1 MASEEKRELLKA
13 IAPVLKDAGFKKKDA
28 TWRRTKDGFIQIFN
42 VQGSQWSKSFY
53 FNLGVY
59 ITALGEDK
67 APLEHD
73 SHIRNRADNLATDRE
88 RYGQLLDLENDIP
101 ADERYKE
108 LAELIES
115 RVIPWLEEFSDHQRI
130 VEWITGEQPHGLP
143 VRHSVYDHYGIPRRT
158 KQNKPLLDKP

>member
-28 TWRRTKDGFIQIFN
+28 TWRRTKDSFIQIFN

-73 SHIRNRADNLATDRE
+73 SHIRNRADSLATDRE
-88 RYGQLLDLENDIP
+88 RSGQLLDLENDIP
-101 ADERYKE
+101 ADERYQE
-108 LAELIES
+108 LAELIDS
-115 RVIPWLEEFSDHQRI
+115 RVIPWLEKTEKTSERRKRRQERRKRRQVLTLDYI
-130 VEWITGEQPHGLP
+130 EVEEVI
-143 VRHSVYDHYGIPRRT
+143 
-158 KQNKPLLDKP
+158 